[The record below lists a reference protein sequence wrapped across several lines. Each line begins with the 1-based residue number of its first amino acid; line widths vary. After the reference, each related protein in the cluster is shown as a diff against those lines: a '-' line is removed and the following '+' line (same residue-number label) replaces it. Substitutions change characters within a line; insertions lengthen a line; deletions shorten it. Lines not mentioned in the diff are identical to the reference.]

1 MSQLDQI
8 QITFVPGEDR
18 LLLRMSTQN
27 EEEFRF
33 WLTRRF
39 VKALRPKLTQ
49 TLSHQARIQVQ
60 TNTDAKRE
68 LLNFQHEQ
76 AVQASDFKTPY
87 KDEQKSLPLGEQ
99 PITLT
104 RFQLRP
110 EAQDRVIL
118 TVGPEQGN
126 GIDLALTPHLVHSLI
141 ALLDNALKAADW
153 ALADP
158 PASADDKQPA
168 AGPSTIN

>member
-8 QITFVPGEDR
+8 QITFVAAEDR

-27 EEEFRF
+27 DEEFRF

-39 VKALRPKLTQ
+39 VKALRPKLGQ
-49 TLSHQARIQVQ
+49 TLSQQPRIQVQ
-60 TNTDAKRE
+60 SNTEAKRE

-87 KDEQKSLPLGEQ
+87 KNEQKSLPLGEQ
-99 PITLT
+99 PVMLT

-110 EAQDRVIL
+110 QADGRVTL

-126 GIDLALTPHLVHSLI
+126 GIDLALNPHLVHSLI
-141 ALLDNALKAADW
+141 ALLDNALKTAEW
-153 ALADP
+153 NLAES
-158 PASADDKQPA
+158 ATSADEKKRA
-168 AGPSTIN
+168 AGSATIN